1 MRRRKMFFQ
10 MIWRASLR
18 RKGATLLALV
28 SVTIAA
34 GVATTLLGLYADMES
49 KISREFRGFGA
60 SLIVVGKDGQHFDE
74 AALNAI
80 RSKLGTN
87 ATVVP
92 VAYVVAKTASGK
104 PIVVVGTDVAKA
116 KQLNSYW
123 SVSGASEILVGER
136 AATAL
141 VSEDK
146 RTLIFGNKT
155 FALAN
160 ESALKT
166 GSDEDSRVYIPLEQ
180 LSAWTGIQPNTLE
193 VGVNGSATDIE
204 AVAAKL
210 RQILPAAD
218 VRPIRQVAEAE
229 AHILSRT
236 RAVFL
241 GCMATIVAV
250 VGLCVF
256 ATLTASVFERRKDY
270 AVMKALG
277 STQSGLNAL
286 FLAETGSLGITG
298 GIVGFILGTGL
309 AMLIGRLNF
318 HANVAPR
325 IDVLPAVLGGC
336 LLLTLVAALFPLLR
350 LQNLAPATM
359 LKGD

>member
-1 MRRRKMFFQ
+1 MKRRKMFFQ

-34 GVATTLLGLYADMES
+34 CVATALLGLYADMES

-60 SLIVVGKDGQHFDE
+60 SLVVVAKDGQVFDPE
-74 AALNAI
+74 SINSAKA
-80 RSKLGTN
+80 KLGSN
-87 ATVVP
+87 ATLIP
-92 VAYVVAKTASGK
+92 VSYVVAKTASGK
-104 PIVVVGTDVAKA
+104 PIVVVGTDIQQAK
-116 KQLNSYW
+116 KLNSYW
-123 SVSGASEILVGER
+123 SVEGSGDALVGER
-136 AATAL
+136 A
-141 VSEDK
+141 K
-146 RTLIFGNKT
+146 K
-155 FALAN
+155 ALAGE
-160 ESALKT
+160 ESQTLTFNGKALALASAAILKT
-166 GSDEDSRVYIPLEQ
+166 GGDEDSRIYLPLDQ
-180 LSAWTGIQPNTLE
+180 LAAWTGLQPNTLE
-193 VGVNGSATDIE
+193 VGVNGKAADIE
-204 AVAAKL
+204 SAAATLK
-210 RQILPAAD
+210 QALPSAD

-277 STQSGLNAL
+277 STQRGLNAL
-286 FLAETGSLGITG
+286 FLAETGSLGIVG
-298 GIVGFILGTGL
+298 GITGFVLGTGL

-318 HANVAPR
+318 NASVAPR

-336 LLLTLVAALFPLLR
+336 IALTLVAALFPLLR

>member
-18 RKGATLLALV
+18 RKGATVLAFI
-28 SVTIAA
+28 SVTIASC
-34 GVATTLLGLYADMES
+34 VATALLALYVDIDA

-60 SLIVVGKDGQHFDE
+60 SLVAVAKDGQSFDS
-74 AALNAI
+74 AAVRIAQEKI
-80 RSKLGTN
+80 GDRGTIL
-87 ATVVP
+87 P
-92 VAYVVAKTASGK
+92 VAYVVAKTQSGK
-104 PIVVVGTDVAKA
+104 PIVVVGTDIAKA

-123 SVSGASEILVGER
+123 SVSGDGEALIGER
-136 AATAL
+136 AKSMLAGEEIQSLSFNGKQLPLSASAT
-141 VSEDK
+141 
-146 RTLIFGNKT
+146 
-155 FALAN
+155 
-160 ESALKT
+160 LKT
-166 GSDEDSRVYIPLEQ
+166 GGDEDSRIYVPLDQ
-180 LSAWTGIQPNTLE
+180 FTAWTGVQPSTLE
-193 VGVNGSATDIE
+193 VGVSGGAKEVES
-204 AVAAKL
+204 VAAVL
-210 RQILPAAD
+210 RQTLPSVD

-229 AHILSRT
+229 AHILGRT

-277 STQSGLNAL
+277 STQTGLNAL
-286 FLAETGSLGITG
+286 FLAETGSLGIAG
-298 GIVGFILGTGL
+298 GISGFVLGTGL

-318 HANVAPR
+318 HASVAPR

-336 LLLTLVAALFPLLR
+336 VALTLIAALFPLLR